1 MSFWKKVEEIGKK
14 ATEVAAELGSE
25 GQKRLTE
32 YQQKAEEQRKVTE
45 AELAAR
51 RTEQDALLT
60 QHVPGVVK
68 FNVAANYHGGYP
80 GFPDIIDGGHLYLS
94 QDELVWLKLPT
105 VVRIPYTD
113 IYDLD
118 LDNFKV
124 SMMRSFLAGGS
135 DNDVHR
141 LKNTLVVI
149 CRINGVKQRVKFE
162 IWGGLS
168 VHAGALNA
176 QKTVDHMAE
185 VRHLFAQ
192 EGSGNLTLIGC
203 RAVTD
208 RKPYRH
214 RFPLSVIGY
223 ALRLYHR
230 FPLSQRDVQELLHER
245 GVQVSHEGSG
255 NLT

>member
-14 ATEVAAELGSE
+14 ATEVAAELGTE

-51 RTEQDALLT
+51 QTEQDALLA

-162 IWGGLS
+162 VWGGLS

-176 QKTVDHMAE
+176 QKAVDHMAE

-192 EGSGNLTLIGC
+192 EQAPT
-203 RAVTD
+203 
-208 RKPYRH
+208 P
-214 RFPLSVIGY
+214 FPSSAPATTFSIADELE
-223 ALRLYHR
+223 RLAQMR
-230 FPLSQRDVQELLHER
+230 ER
-245 GVQVSHEGSG
+245 GLLDDEEFKAFKAK
-255 NLT
+255 LLAKL